1 MKSVLLVNPISGRG
15 HLDSYARL
23 YSRALIELGYR
34 VILVAATDG
43 GCTDY
48 LLRNVPNSARSFSFV
63 SFDQAAGTAPRGHM
77 KLAERARMV
86 WRDEGA
92 FGLMMRCV
100 RVPCRALVSLVPKP
114 VQRQAGRIWRAL
126 GRHLLRTRI
135 ARALKLPAHF
145 DGGRIPFRTLCDYAG
160 NASQIAGHAPGFLF
174 FLYLDLMAEMKRNT
188 VVLDRP
194 GMPPWS
200 GILFHPRLVSG
211 SDAGTEGYFQSEN
224 ARGGVF
230 LVPEAITAYTSAMPH
245 LHFALAPDV
254 ADLELPAAPPKLA
267 HEIRSRAGDRTVVL
281 QIGSITAHKG
291 IPTLLDVISA
301 ADPDRFYFAL
311 VGEVHW
317 ETFGPQKARV
327 RSFYASPPENV
338 FLFQEYV
345 DSERDYNG
353 VLEASD
359 IIYAVYQ
366 NFGSS
371 SNSLTKAA
379 GLCRPILVSDASLM
393 GERVRLSNIGAV
405 APEENAAI
413 ILERL
418 NWLAMQPAAR
428 FGFAEFSREQSLES
442 LKVILADALNSW
454 AFGPRNAP
462 TPARTPKPPA

>member
-1 MKSVLLVNPISGRG
+1 MKSIVLVNPISGRG

-43 GCTDY
+43 GCADY
-48 LLRNVPNSARSFSFV
+48 LLRNVPNSARSFLFV
-63 SFDQAAGTAPRGHM
+63 SFDQAADTAPRSHM
-77 KLAERARMV
+77 RLAERARLV

-100 RVPCRALVSLVPKP
+100 RVPCRTVISLVPGT
-114 VQRQAGRIWRAL
+114 VERQAGRVWRAL
-126 GRHLLRTRI
+126 GRHLLRTRT

-145 DGGRIPFRTLCDYAG
+145 DGGRIPFRSLCDYAG
-160 NASQIAGHAPGFLF
+160 KASQIAGHKPGLLF

-188 VVLDRP
+188 VTLDRP

-200 GILFHPRLVSG
+200 GILFHPRLVSD
-211 SDAGTEGYFQSEN
+211 SNVSTEGYFQSQN

-230 LVPEAITAYTSAMPH
+230 LVPAAITAYASAMPH

-254 ADLELPAAPPKLA
+254 ADLELPASPPKLA
-267 HEIRSRAGDRTVVL
+267 HEIRRRAGDRTVVL

-291 IPTLLDVISA
+291 IPTLLDVIST
-301 ADPDRFYFAL
+301 ADPDRFFFAL

-317 ETFGPQKARV
+317 ETFGLQKARV
-327 RSFYASPPENV
+327 RSFYARPPENV
-338 FLFQEYV
+338 FLFQGYV
-345 DSERDYNG
+345 DSERDYNS
-353 VLEASD
+353 VLEAGD

-371 SNSLTKAA
+371 SNALTKAA

-405 APEENAAI
+405 APEENAVI

-418 NWLAMQPAAR
+418 NWLAKQPAAR
-428 FGFAEFSREQSLES
+428 FGFAEFSRDHSLEA
-442 LKVILADALNSW
+442 LKVVLADALNSW
-454 AFGPRNAP
+454 TFEPENMPTARIAK
-462 TPARTPKPPA
+462 TPA